1 MKIAGF
7 DIGGANTDLAIVD
20 FDEETHEI
28 KNIATDFEYLPMW
41 SNKEDLG
48 DALLNLIQKTLDADG
63 GVGTSSVGSVGASD
77 GGINSLDA
85 IGISMTAELVDAY
98 ETKKK
103 GVLDIANKSKEI
115 FDNKL
120 SKNIPLLFI
129 GTNNVLS
136 FEKLKENPSEI
147 AAANWIATS
156 KIAAKI
162 SINSIFI
169 DTGST
174 TTDII
179 PVKNGKEC
187 AKGRSDYERL
197 STDELVYTGTLR
209 TNLASFLDNIQFND
223 NQFNVASEL
232 FAITADVYNVL
243 GKITED
249 DYVCHTCDG
258 AGKSKEESAR
268 RISRVLCA
276 DLDTLSFEDI
286 VEISKYIH
294 KKQVQQIAKSL
305 DKVSKEEN
313 LDLVITTGLGKDI
326 LAKEAAKSLNLKTKS
341 MTELLTDEECV
352 VAPAIGTAIM
362 VEEYLNN
369 V

>member
-20 FDEETHEI
+20 FDDKTHEI

-48 DALLNLIQKTLDADG
+48 DTLINLIQKTDSAGD
-63 GVGTSSVGSVGASD
+63 
-77 GGINSLDA
+77 GINSIDG

-98 ETKKK
+98 ETKKE
-103 GVLDIANKSKEI
+103 GVLDIATKTENI
-115 FDNKL
+115 FNNVS
-120 SKNIPLLFI
+120 SKNSPIAFI
-129 GTNNVLS
+129 GTKNILGLD
-136 FEKLKENPSEI
+136 ELKVNPLEI
-147 AAANWIATS
+147 AAANWIATAQ
-156 KIAAKI
+156 IAAKI
-162 SINSIFI
+162 DPNCIFV

-179 PVKNGKEC
+179 PVKDGKEC

-197 STDELVYTGTLR
+197 ATSELVYTGTLR
-209 TNLASFLDNIQFND
+209 TNLASFLDNVEFDGKNFNI
-223 NQFNVASEL
+223 ASEF
-232 FAITADVYNVL
+232 FAITADIYNVL
-243 GKITED
+243 DKITID

-268 RISRVLCA
+268 RISRVICA
-276 DLDTLSFEDI
+276 DLDILSFNDI

-294 KKQVQQIAKSL
+294 KKQVQQIANSL
-305 DKVSKEEN
+305 DKVVKRED

-326 LAKEAAKSLNLKTKS
+326 LVKEAANILDLRIKS
-341 MTELLTDEECV
+341 MNEFLTDEECV

-362 VEEYLNN
+362 IEKYLHEDVNQRN
-369 V
+369 

>member
-20 FDEETHEI
+20 FDEKTHEI

-48 DALLNLIQKTLDADG
+48 DTLLNLIQRTDD
-63 GVGTSSVGSVGASD
+63 D
-77 GGINSLDA
+77 GINSIDG

-98 ETKKK
+98 ETKKE
-103 GVLDIANKSKEI
+103 GVLDIANKVENIFNDIFSK
-115 FDNKL
+115 DS
-120 SKNIPLLFI
+120 SKNIPIAFI
-129 GTNNVLS
+129 GTKNVLS
-136 FEKLKENPSEI
+136 IEELKTNPLEI
-147 AAANWIATS
+147 AAANWIATAQIAT
-156 KIAAKI
+156 KIDP
-162 SINSIFI
+162 NSIFVDI
-169 DTGST
+169 GST

-179 PVKNGKEC
+179 PVKDGKEC

-197 STDELVYTGTLR
+197 ATGELVYTGTLR
-209 TNLASFLDNIQFND
+209 TNLASFLDNICFGGKD
-223 NQFNVASEL
+223 FNVASEL

-243 GKITED
+243 DKIGID

-276 DLDTLSFEDI
+276 DLDILPFADI

-294 KKQVQQIAKSL
+294 KKQVQQIAESL
-305 DKVSKEEN
+305 DKVAKREN
-313 LDLVITTGLGKDI
+313 LDVVITTGLGKDI
-326 LAKEAAKSLNLKTKS
+326 LAKRAANVLNLEIKS
-341 MTELLTDEECV
+341 MNELLTDEECV
-352 VAPAIGTAIM
+352 VAPAIGTAVM
-362 VEEYLNN
+362 VEKYLTKFNHIIK
-369 V
+369 

>member
-20 FDEETHEI
+20 FDDKTHEI

-41 SNKEDLG
+41 CNKEDLG
-48 DALLNLIQKTLDADG
+48 DTLLNLIQKTDVSG
-63 GVGTSSVGSVGASD
+63 
-77 GGINSLDA
+77 GGIDSIDG

-98 ETKKK
+98 ETKKE
-103 GVLDIANKSKEI
+103 GVLDIANKTKESFENI
-115 FDNKL
+115 S
-120 SKNIPLLFI
+120 SKNIPIAFI

-136 FEKLKENPSEI
+136 IEKLQKNPLEI
-147 AAANWIATS
+147 AAANWIATAE
-156 KIAAKI
+156 IAAKI
-162 SINSIFI
+162 DPNCIFI

-197 STDELVYTGTLR
+197 ATGELVYTGTLR
-209 TNLASFLDNIQFND
+209 TNLASFLDKIKFD
-223 NQFNVASEL
+223 DKDFNVASEL

-243 GKITED
+243 DKITID

-258 AGKSKEESAR
+258 AGKSKKESAR

-276 DLDTLSFEDI
+276 DLDILSFHDI
-286 VEISKYIH
+286 FEISKYIY
-294 KKQVQQIAKSL
+294 KKQVQQIANSL
-305 DKVSKEEN
+305 DKVAKREN
-313 LDLVITTGLGKDI
+313 LDLVIITGLGKDI
-326 LAKEAAKSLNLKTKS
+326 LAKEAASLLNLRIES
-341 MTELLTDEECV
+341 MNDILTDEECV
-352 VAPAIGTAIM
+352 VAPAIGTSIM
-362 VEEYLNN
+362 VEKYLND
-369 V
+369 VQIY